1 MPAKFRD
8 LPEIFDPRTAN
19 QTAITADL
27 SGLLILVT
35 SFQAHSTNSQVSMPH
50 DPTENCVESQPA
62 YEPPYVP
69 Q

>member
-19 QTAITADL
+19 QTAFF
-27 SGLLILVT
+27 ILVT
-35 SFQAHSTNSQVSMPH
+35 SFQAHSTNSQVSMPR